1 MTMRIDA
8 VGLLEIFKTRVM
20 LINIHSAKCIGV
32 QAVHVTVEVDISSG
46 IGIHLVGLADAAVKE
61 SLLRTVT
68 ALQSLGFRI
77 PGKRIVINL
86 APADIHKNGSGYDVP
101 IAVGILAASGQ
112 VEHSS
117 IGDYLIM
124 GELGLDGTVRPV
136 PGALPVAELSVAE
149 GRRGCILPLESASD
163 TADYYSGTVYGVR
176 DLREVLRV
184 VAGREDIS
192 DLLVRN
198 RIPSRENGD
207 AASEG
212 ASVDFAH
219 IIGQEGAK
227 RGIEIAAAGG
237 HNVIMVGPPGSGKS
251 SLAKAL
257 AGILPPMSREES
269 LETSKI
275 YSVAGIYGH
284 QGLMTVR
291 PFRAPHYSA
300 SIPALIGGG
309 SDSILPGE
317 ISLAHNGVLFIDE
330 FCEAPK
336 RVVEA
341 LRGPMEDGKITVSR
355 LRGKVTYPASFM
367 LVAAANP
374 CPCGY
379 YGEGDR
385 CRCTTGQRLNYLT
398 RLSGPMM
405 DRIDIQLWMHSVDA
419 SKLTAPTECESS
431 AQVRERVVRAR
442 EVQRKRF
449 SGDGIYTNAM
459 MNNRLIGKY
468 CPLDGG
474 CRDFLR
480 RTVESMGLSARACM
494 RIIRIARTI
503 ADLEGSPDISVLHLS
518 EAAGFRFLDK
528 TRRP

>member
-1 MTMRIDA
+1 
-8 VGLLEIFKTRVM
+8 M
-20 LINIHSAKCIGV
+20 LIDIHSAKCVGV
-32 QAVHVTVEVDISSG
+32 QAVPVTVEVDISSG

-86 APADIHKNGSGYDVP
+86 APADMHKSGSGYDVP
-101 IAVGILAASGQ
+101 IAVGILAASSQ
-112 VEHSS
+112 VENATLR
-117 IGDYLIM
+117 DYLIM

-136 PGALPVAELSVAE
+136 PGALPVAELCASSGMKA
-149 GRRGCILPLESASD
+149 CILPLESASD

-176 DLREVLRV
+176 DLREVLRI
-184 VAGREDIS
+184 VAGREDVT
-192 DLLVRN
+192 DLLVAN
-198 RIPSRENGD
+198 RVRPSGL
-207 AASEG
+207 
-212 ASVDFAH
+212 ASVGGGSTVRAAVDFSH

-227 RGIEIAAAGG
+227 RGMEIAAAGG

-275 YSVAGIYGH
+275 YSVAGIYGNR
-284 QGLMTVR
+284 GLMTER

-309 SDSILPGE
+309 SDTILPGE

-355 LRGKVTYPASFM
+355 LRNKVTYPASFM

-385 CRCTTGQRLNYLT
+385 CRCTVGQRLSYLT

-419 SKLTAPTECESS
+419 AQLTGGAECESS
-431 AQVRERVVRAR
+431 AAVRERVIAAR
-442 EVQRKRF
+442 KIQRERF
-449 SGDGIYTNAM
+449 SGEGIYTNSM
-459 MNNRLIGKY
+459 MDNRLIEKY
-468 CPLDGG
+468 CRLDEG
-474 CRDFLR
+474 CRGFLR
-480 RTVESMGLSARACM
+480 RTIESMGLSARACM

-503 ADLEGSPDISVLHLS
+503 ADLEGSAGISVLHLS

-528 TRRP
+528 TQSC

>member
-1 MTMRIDA
+1 
-8 VGLLEIFKTRVM
+8 M
-20 LINIHSAKCIGV
+20 LTDIHSAKCIGV

-86 APADIHKNGSGYDVP
+86 APADIRKNGSGYDVP

-112 VEHSS
+112 IAAGSL
-117 IGDYLIM
+117 GDYLIM

-136 PGALPVAELSVAE
+136 PGALPVAELSLAE
-149 GRRGCILPLESASD
+149 GRKGCILPLESAED
-163 TADYYSGTVYGVR
+163 TADYYPEAVYGVR
-176 DLREVLRV
+176 DLREVLRI
-184 VAGREDIS
+184 VAGGGDIS

-198 RIPSRENGD
+198 RAVPPVESSD
-207 AASEG
+207 ASGEDAM
-212 ASVDFAH
+212 DFAH

-227 RGIEIAAAGG
+227 RGVEIAAAGG

-257 AGILPPMSREES
+257 AGILPPMSKEES

-336 RVVEA
+336 KVIEA
-341 LRGPMEDGKITVSR
+341 LRGPLEDGKITVSR

-419 SKLTAPTECESS
+419 SKLTAPSECESS
-431 AQVRERVVRAR
+431 ASVRKRVVRAR
-442 EVQRKRF
+442 EIQRERF
-449 SGDGIYTNAM
+449 AGDGIYTNAM
-459 MNNRLIGKY
+459 MNNRQIARY
-468 CPLDGG
+468 CPLSDAG
-474 CRDFLR
+474 RDFLR

-503 ADLEGSPDISVLHLS
+503 ADLEGVPDISVLHLS
-518 EAAGFRFLDK
+518 EATGFRFLDK
-528 TRRP
+528 TRQL

>member
-1 MTMRIDA
+1 M
-8 VGLLEIFKTRVM
+8 LM

-32 QAVHVTVEVDISSG
+32 QAVNVTVEVDISSG

-86 APADIHKNGSGYDVP
+86 APADIHKSGSGYDVP

-112 VEHSS
+112 CRWNALD
-117 IGDYLIM
+117 DYLIM

-136 PGALPVAELSVAE
+136 PGALPVAELGVAD
-149 GRRGCILPLESASD
+149 GRKGCILPLDSAED
-163 TADYYSGTVYGVR
+163 AADYYSSCVYGVR
-176 DLREVLRV
+176 NLPEVLRIIS
-184 VAGREDIS
+184 GTEDVS
-192 DLLVRN
+192 DLLLNRGGREARADGLGVR
-198 RIPSRENGD
+198 SRET
-207 AASEG
+207 
-212 ASVDFAH
+212 VDMAQ
-219 IIGQEGAK
+219 IVGQEGAK
-227 RGIEIAAAGG
+227 RGVEVAAAGG
-237 HNVIMVGPPGSGKS
+237 HNVIMIGPPGSGKS
-251 SLAKAL
+251 SLAKAI

-275 YSVAGIYGH
+275 YSVAGVGGH
-284 QGLMTVR
+284 RGLMAER

-336 RVVEA
+336 RVIEA
-341 LRGPMEDGKITVSR
+341 LRGPMEDGTITVSR
-355 LRGKVTYPASFM
+355 LRNKVTYPASFM

-385 CRCTTGQRLNYLT
+385 CRCTTGQRLNYLA

-405 DRIDIQLWMHSVDA
+405 DRIDIQLWMHAVDA
-419 SKLTAPTECESS
+419 AKLTGRHNGESS
-431 AQVRERVVRAR
+431 GDVRERVVRAR
-442 EVQRKRF
+442 EIQRRRF
-449 SGDGIYTNAM
+449 AEDGIYTNAM
-459 MNNRLIGKY
+459 MDNHLIEKY
-468 CPLDGG
+468 CPLDDE
-474 CRDFLR
+474 CRGFLR
-480 RTVESMGLSARACM
+480 RTIDSMGLSARACM

-503 ADLEGSPDISVLHLS
+503 ADLEGSPDISILHLS
-518 EAAGFRFLDK
+518 EATGFRFMDK
-528 TRRP
+528 IRQP